1 MPIREI
7 SFVCH
12 LLNARSNDCKD
23 QCRTFVRRYLC
34 SDLVY
39 VVLFPQLL
47 AVIHWPTMVDTYG
60 CLAGYFIAIV
70 LRLGG

>member
-1 MPIREI
+1 MYKYVA
-7 SFVCH
+7 F
-12 LLNARSNDCKD
+12 
-23 QCRTFVRRYLC
+23 FVRRYLC

-47 AVIHWPTMVDTYG
+47 AVIHWPSMVDTYG
-60 CLAGYFIAIV
+60 CLAGYFIAII